1 MSNSDDQPNP
11 PSSPSS
17 PSSPK
22 VDFRQYHQLQPDA
35 TDRELM
41 LKDRRLAEALAQLK
55 ERRDAHHWAFLQSKS
70 FWYAIFGF
78 LFFVYIFIL
87 LVWGMK

>member
-11 PSSPSS
+11 TSS

-22 VDFRQYHQLQPDA
+22 VDFRQCRQLQPDA